1 MFADTLTLTI
11 GGVGRV
17 LAKVNQDN
25 FCSEYRLVTTTDQFT
40 LTLKNTNYTDKKTG
54 QSIDRHTVQVVW
66 TVFPVAPAVS
76 STIRKT
82 YSVIENMKGDNLS
95 DPRNTALALFAFLS
109 SANIDKLIGFES

>member
-11 GGVGRV
+11 GGVARV

-54 QSIDRHTVQVVW
+54 QSIDRHTIQVLW
-66 TVFPVAPAVS
+66 TVFPVSP
-76 STIRKT
+76 STLSIPRKAYT
-82 YSVIENMKGDNLS
+82 VFENVKGDNLT
-95 DPRNTALALFAFLS
+95 DPRNTALGLYAFLT